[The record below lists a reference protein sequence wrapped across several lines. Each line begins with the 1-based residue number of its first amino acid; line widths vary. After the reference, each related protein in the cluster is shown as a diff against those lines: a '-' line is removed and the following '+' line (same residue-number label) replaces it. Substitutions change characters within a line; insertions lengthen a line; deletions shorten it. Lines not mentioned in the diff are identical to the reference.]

1 MKILTTKTA
10 RFALVVEACGAPQ
23 VYIPWQSPKK
33 DRRLQVQ
40 IRQGRIMTIQKSGSG
55 SDFGCVGLI
64 ERKGA
69 RYLVFPKS
77 LKRFADERIVGI
89 KWELVKK

>member
-1 MKILTTKTA
+1 MA
-10 RFALVVEACGAPQ
+10 RFAAVVEACGAPQ
-23 VYIPWQSPKK
+23 VYIPWTSPKE
-33 DRRLQVQ
+33 DRRFQSQ
-40 IRQGRIMTIQKSGSG
+40 IRHARVMTIQSSGTG

-77 LKRFADERIVGI
+77 LKRFADQRIVGI
-89 KWELVKK
+89 KWELVRK